1 MNDEDLKARFEDW
14 AKKYNRTYRDEEEK
28 AMRFEVFKDKIK
40 WIESLPPSRGDILRP
55 LNCFADIKFE
65 EFHPHSCI
73 IEIDDPETR
82 EYNKKLDE
90 WLAKK
95 DKGLFFFC
103 NYIHDALASLNH
115 LWLYPFYC
123 GCQIGPIGS
132 NFQRRSCY
140 TYFYG
145 SDLHLLLIC
154 FVDNSNINGIYFI
167 AIHWAFLSAKC

>member
-1 MNDEDLKARFEDW
+1 MNEEDLKARFEDW

-40 WIESLPPSRGDILRP
+40 WIESQPPSSRDMLRP

-82 EYNKKLDE
+82 EYNNKLDE

-115 LWLYPFYC
+115 VWLYPVLLWM
-123 GCQIGPIGS
+123 S
-132 NFQRRSCY
+132 NW
-140 TYFYG
+140 TYWFEFSEKIMLY
-145 SDLHLLLIC
+145 
-154 FVDNSNINGIYFI
+154 
-167 AIHWAFLSAKC
+167 